1 MRRAGGNEAS
11 SRFDRDGY
19 DRNIGT
25 SGSAAAGLST
35 SPPRANSLR
44 SVPRARTNSPY
55 GLNRLDAAEREG
67 VRSYTGLYREL
78 ARDREARERRLRE
91 TNVERRMLSNLRER
105 YGLSRTRDS
114 AQDLPNIGRIHR
126 STRAKPEATSAA
138 TGSVNSF
145 VNKPSFDPNGL
156 DHGGASTSAFDS
168 LGRKANP
175 IGEAAAGI
183 ATVFGYSPPVYG
195 TSSSVGSPSYGSV
208 TIYSSLPYVYAGYS
222 ACLPLATIGA
232 CYAYSSYCG
241 LSDYYSW
248 SHYSTFG
255 THGWYW
261 GLGYCLSP
269 FYGYHS
275 YRHYRHHHRF
285 RPIWTWRYWRH
296 CRPAFS
302 IAPFGLAC
310 YTAWPIYSYYY
321 ADDAYYLGDT
331 YGLYFDEYAP
341 GVNWAGPE
349 SDEAPQ
355 TSRVPL
361 GSSELDAPA
370 PNDFCR
376 GWSQLRRGEFLV
388 AAATFH
394 RTRQALPESSIID
407 LFSGLAMVGTGEYA
421 AAAARFESAVERD
434 LAIPSYR
441 LDPANHFEAGVF
453 AELRERLERT
463 TVEQPSETSPWIC
476 LAVVA
481 QLTGD
486 RDVAARAAAESLLF
500 NEPSGFA
507 REILRGL
514 AGDRDTVEVNASVQA
529 WLDAPS
535 CETIDQLGLEVGAT
549 H

>member
-1 MRRAGGNEAS
+1 M
-11 SRFDRDGY
+11 
-19 DRNIGT
+19 
-25 SGSAAAGLST
+25 
-35 SPPRANSLR
+35 
-44 SVPRARTNSPY
+44 PRARSNSPY
-55 GLNRLDAAEREG
+55 GLNRLDATERDG
-67 VRSYTGLYREL
+67 VRSYTGVYREL
-78 ARDREARERRLRE
+78 VRDREARERRLRE
-91 TNVERRMLSNLRER
+91 TNVERRMLSNIRER
-105 YGLSRTRDS
+105 YGLSRTRDN
-114 AQDLPNIGRIHR
+114 AQDLPNIGRINR
-126 STRAKPEATSAA
+126 STRVKPEGTSAA
-138 TGSVNSF
+138 TGSVNAL

-156 DHGGASTSAFDS
+156 DHGGPSVSAFDS

-175 IGEAAAGI
+175 IGEAATGI
-183 ATVFGYSPPVYG
+183 ASVFGYSPPVYG
-195 TSSSVGSPSYGSV
+195 TSSSVSYPSYGYLA
-208 TIYSSLPYVYAGYS
+208 TYSTLPYVYAGYS

-248 SHYSTFG
+248 SHYATFG
-255 THGWYW
+255 SHGWYW
-261 GLGYCLSP
+261 DLGYCVSP
-269 FYGYHS
+269 FYWSHHHRHH
-275 YRHYRHHHRF
+275 RHYR
-285 RPIWTWRYWRH
+285 TWRYWRH

-310 YTAWPIYSYYY
+310 YAAWPLYSYYY
-321 ADDAYYLGDT
+321 ADGYGYGGDT
-331 YGLYFDEYAP
+331 YHLYFDEYVP

-349 SDEAPQ
+349 SDEAAQ
-355 TSRVPL
+355 TRRLPL
-361 GSSELDAPA
+361 GGTSELDAPA

-376 GWSQLRRGEFLV
+376 GWSQLQRGEFLL

-407 LFSGLAMVGTGEYA
+407 LFSGLAMVGTGEYT

-441 LDPANHFEAGVF
+441 LDPANHFDPGVF

-486 RDVAARAAAESLLF
+486 REVAARAAAESLLF

-514 AGDRDTVEVNASVQA
+514 AGDRDTIEVNASVQS
-529 WLDAPS
+529 WLDTPS
-535 CETIDQLGLEVGAT
+535 CETIDQLGLEVGST